1 MESNK
6 KSIITKN
13 KCISTRTKNPIRIE
27 PKKYPKYDSLKKHIE
42 NKHLGKEE
50 FKLYDNG
57 KEVNK

>member
-1 MESNK
+1 MNK
-6 KSIITKN
+6 IIIKIYN
-13 KCISTRTKNPIRIE
+13 TRTKNPIRIE

>member
-1 MESNK
+1 MKIWNQ
-6 KSIITKN
+6 IKN
-13 KCISTRTKNPIRIE
+13 CISTRTKNPIRIE